1 MKIQFYETL
10 LFALSVLSA
19 VSTATAENSRGFGAP
34 SEGPAYSNSESGL
47 KHLIQD
53 ALNAAR
59 ENDQA
64 KLAELTNS
72 MILPSSEDWFL
83 RVFGPLRGKFYARLY
98 AENSGRIA
106 KDLSEIF
113 AELASDKFGNF
124 EVREFKGSCDLRAD
138 QDEYPV
144 LAERVTPEAFS
155 VVRFVR
161 GKSVR
166 NMRFLAYVDGGFRFL
181 GQLHASDGYL
191 SDVGKA
197 RVLKPDSNVSSGAI
211 SGSSADIPTPQA
223 IHRVQPDYSSDV
235 RSRHIEGT
243 VVLHVIINKDGTV
256 GEMRLMRGQCPLA
269 KAAIEAVGQWRFEPS
284 LLAGKPV
291 QVEAVFEVNFSM
303 V

>member
-19 VSTATAENSRGFGAP
+19 VSTATAENSRGFAAP

-113 AELASDKFGNF
+113 AELANSMILPSSEDWFLRVFGPLRGKFYARLYAENSGRIAKDLSEIFAELASDKFG
-124 EVREFKGSCDLRAD
+124 
-138 QDEYPV
+138 
-144 LAERVTPEAFS
+144 
-155 VVRFVR
+155 
-161 GKSVR
+161 
-166 NMRFLAYVDGGFRFL
+166 
-181 GQLHASDGYL
+181 
-191 SDVGKA
+191 
-197 RVLKPDSNVSSGAI
+197 
-211 SGSSADIPTPQA
+211 
-223 IHRVQPDYSSDV
+223 
-235 RSRHIEGT
+235 
-243 VVLHVIINKDGTV
+243 
-256 GEMRLMRGQCPLA
+256 
-269 KAAIEAVGQWRFEPS
+269 
-284 LLAGKPV
+284 
-291 QVEAVFEVNFSM
+291 
-303 V
+303 